1 MTRVVSRDDSADSF
15 AGRQCL
21 LWEVR
26 QKAVLSSSIDIA
38 IRIFLQERIR
48 NPAFSNAKSES
59 KKKAKIKI

>member
-1 MTRVVSRDDSADSF
+1 
-15 AGRQCL
+15 L
-21 LWEVR
+21 N
-26 QKAVLSSSIDIA
+26 DIA